1 VPLKQT
7 IRSIQSPFWLPDGH
21 SQSIYPA
28 LFRKVILVQAPIRER
43 LNTDD
48 GDFLDVDW
56 YLNQGDIVQTP
67 LLIISHGLEG
77 SSDRHYVKGLI
88 HIMQSEG
95 YNILAWN
102 YRSCSGEINRA
113 LRFYHRRATDDL
125 DFIIR
130 LPNSRG
136 ANQISLAGFSLGG
149 NLTLN

>member
-1 VPLKQT
+1 VPVIPSKFPFN
-7 IRSIQSPFWLPDGH
+7 SPFWLPEGH
-21 SQSIYPA
+21 TQSIYPA
-28 LFRKVILVQAPIRER
+28 LFRHVILPHQQIRER

-56 YLNQGDIVQTP
+56 YLNQGDLDKTP

-88 HIMQSEG
+88 SVMQSEG

-102 YRSCSGEINRA
+102 YRSCSGELNRA
-113 LRFYHRRATDDL
+113 LRFYHSGATDDL

-130 LPNSRG
+130 QAIR
-136 ANQISLAGFSLGG
+136 
-149 NLTLN
+149 

>member
-1 VPLKQT
+1 MPVILSKNPIK
-7 IRSIQSPFWLPDGH
+7 SPFWLPEGH
-21 SQSIYPA
+21 TQSIYPA
-28 LFRKVILVQAPIRER
+28 LFRKVLLTQLPFRER

-56 YLNQGDIVQTP
+56 YVNQGGIDKNP

-77 SSDRHYVKGLI
+77 SSDRQYVKGLI
-88 HIMQSEG
+88 HVMQSEG

-113 LRFYHRRATDDL
+113 LRFYHSGATDDL

-130 LPNSRG
+130 LIEIIIRSI
-136 ANQISLAGFSLGG
+136 QLM
-149 NLTLN
+149 